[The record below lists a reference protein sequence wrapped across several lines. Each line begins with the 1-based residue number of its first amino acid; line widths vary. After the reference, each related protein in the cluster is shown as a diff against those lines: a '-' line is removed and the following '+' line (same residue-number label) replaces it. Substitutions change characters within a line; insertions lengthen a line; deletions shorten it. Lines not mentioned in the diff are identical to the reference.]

1 MKKFTAQEIA
11 TYLAN
16 NNTFEWEHGQAL
28 YYLHYKDGELVP
40 SLRSADFSTCARDPF
55 LEDLWQR
62 CVDSAKAECDDDDI
76 AFEIAMSKFDGP
88 GGAWDTEA
96 ADSPQLLAVA
106 QDLADQL
113 NDYSMACNH

>member
-16 NNTFEWEHGQAL
+16 NNTFEWVNGHAL
-28 YYLHYKDGELVP
+28 YYLHCKDGELVP

-55 LEDLWQR
+55 LEDLWQH
-62 CVDSAKAECDDDDI
+62 CVDDAKAECDDDDI

-88 GGAWDTEA
+88 GGAWDTET

-113 NDYSMACNH
+113 NDYVDGL